1 MDFFDP
7 YASGSDDEA
16 EIDSLLLQ
24 SCTNTLAGT
33 EEGEHKKKNLRSSV
47 LKGVE
52 DHLVEYKHEDGTVTR
67 EEFVPVVAPPSVM
80 INTTNEN
87 ETDDKPKVKLKNRR
101 YYDEEDL
108 SIICYNCGNAGHT
121 RFECIE
127 EAKEP
132 KCRECGELG
141 HIKTKCPNRLC
152 YNCLKRGHTS
162 RNCTK
167 PKVKVC
173 FRCNGE
179 GHSASQCRANLEYV
193 PEKRVPVLYTV
204 GRGTGSYFCFN
215 CGLEGHTGK
224 ECSEPTMN
232 EIHRYSFRSD
242 RDYRTPPRKR
252 RR

>member
-87 ETDDKPKVKLKNRR
+87 ETDDKPKVKLKNVCAMPFYFVHPYTDQVHSGGIMMKKICRLFATTVVTLVTL
-101 YYDEEDL
+101 DL
-108 SIICYNCGNAGHT
+108 N
-121 RFECIE
+121 
-127 EAKEP
+127 
-132 KCRECGELG
+132 
-141 HIKTKCPNRLC
+141 
-152 YNCLKRGHTS
+152 
-162 RNCTK
+162 
-167 PKVKVC
+167 V
-173 FRCNGE
+173 
-179 GHSASQCRANLEYV
+179 
-193 PEKRVPVLYTV
+193 
-204 GRGTGSYFCFN
+204 
-215 CGLEGHTGK
+215 
-224 ECSEPTMN
+224 
-232 EIHRYSFRSD
+232 
-242 RDYRTPPRKR
+242 
-252 RR
+252 